1 MVDPEQQM
9 LHIRILQ
16 ALPTPEVHRKTE
28 IHEARVTTFRCVSG
42 ESNPTGSRNQL
53 TELNEEM
60 RN

>member
-1 MVDPEQQM
+1 MDPEQQM

-16 ALPTPEVHRKTE
+16 ALPTPGFHRKTV
-28 IHEARVTTFRCVSG
+28 IHEDRVTTFRCISG
-42 ESNPTGSRNQL
+42 ESNPTGSGNQL